1 MSTLPDILN
10 RAYENHLKPK
20 KELSVDE
27 QMITTK
33 SRVPFIQY
41 MPKKS
46 KKFGVKLWAI
56 CEASSDYC
64 LKFQIYKGK
73 EKGTVKKELGKK
85 VVLDLM
91 QGYFQNFYTSP
102 QLFNRLEGKQ
112 TYAC

>member
-1 MSTLPDILN
+1 M
-10 RAYENHLKPK
+10 KPK

-27 QMITTK
+27 QMIATK
-33 SRVPFIQY
+33 ARVPFIQY
-41 MPKKS
+41 MPKKP
-46 KKFGVKLWAI
+46 KTFGVKLWAI
-56 CEASSDYC
+56 CETSSGYC

-73 EKGTVKKELGKK
+73 EKDTVEKGLGKR

-91 QGYFQNFYTSP
+91 QGYFQKQHHLYVDNFYTSP